1 MGWLIERDKRTAVEE
16 TQQIGLL
23 GGAIFTTED
32 LIADEHYRSRGVWDT
47 VEHPK
52 AGTYEGPGRPLI
64 LSGTPRQAPQRA
76 PLLGEHN
83 AEVYGALGR
92 SGDLERLRSEGVI

>member
-1 MGWLIERDKRTAVEE
+1 MGWLIQRDTRTAVAE
-16 TQQIGLL
+16 TQAIGLL
-23 GGAIFTTED
+23 GGAILTTED
-32 LIADEHYRSRGVWDT
+32 LITDEHYRSRGVWDKI
-47 VEHPK
+47 EHPK

-83 AEVYGALGR
+83 AEVYGALGL
-92 SGDLERLRSEGVI
+92 GADLDRLRADGVI